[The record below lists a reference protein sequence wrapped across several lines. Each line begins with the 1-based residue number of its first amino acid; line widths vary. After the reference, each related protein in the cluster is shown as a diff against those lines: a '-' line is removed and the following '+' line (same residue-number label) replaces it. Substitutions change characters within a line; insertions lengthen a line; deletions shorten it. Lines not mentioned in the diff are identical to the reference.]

1 MPEGGVG
8 IVRWF
13 LWSDEV
19 VVENGAGLT
28 AARFSGY
35 DGATTEY
42 PASALTSFGGKV
54 QRPMVMSRDR

>member
-28 AARFSGY
+28 AAHFSGY

-42 PASALTSFGGKV
+42 F
-54 QRPMVMSRDR
+54 QRPKVLLKSNNE